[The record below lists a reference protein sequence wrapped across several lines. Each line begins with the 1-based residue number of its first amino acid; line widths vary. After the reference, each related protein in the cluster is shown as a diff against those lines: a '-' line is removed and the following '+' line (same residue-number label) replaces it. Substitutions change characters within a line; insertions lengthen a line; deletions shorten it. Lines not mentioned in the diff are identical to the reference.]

1 MMQSGINRPRS
12 ILGGVRAK
20 IKMNNTPKISLSLAA
35 FVLLCF
41 FLPWVELSCM
51 GLRDS
56 VSGYDLARS
65 GDRLLWLV
73 PVLML
78 VIVILATL
86 QRVREKMPILLALSM
101 TVGGSL
107 SAYLMYREY
116 SSTDRSPKLIA
127 TQWTVFFWL
136 GFLACLCVVVAGI
149 VFYTRRSRAP

>member
-1 MMQSGINRPRS
+1 
-12 ILGGVRAK
+12 V
-20 IKMNNTPKISLSLAA
+20 NNTPKISLSLAA

-65 GDRLLWLV
+65 GDGLLWLV
-73 PVLML
+73 PVFML
-78 VIVILATL
+78 VIIILVSL
-86 QRVREKMPILLALSM
+86 RHVRENIPIILALSI

-107 SAYLMYREY
+107 SAYLMYREW
-116 SSTDRSPKLIA
+116 SSTNRAPKLVA

-136 GFLACLCVVVAGI
+136 SFLACLCLVAAGI
-149 VFYTRRSRAP
+149 VFYSKRSRAP

>member
-1 MMQSGINRPRS
+1 
-12 ILGGVRAK
+12 
-20 IKMNNTPKISLSLAA
+20 MNNAPKISLSLAA

-65 GDRLLWLV
+65 GDNLLWLV
-73 PVLML
+73 PLFML
-78 VIVILATL
+78 IIITVATRR
-86 QRVREKMPILLALSM
+86 RVREKTPIVLAISM

-107 SAYLMYREY
+107 SAYLMYRER
-116 SSTDRSPKLIA
+116 SSTNGSPKLVA

-136 GFLACLCVVVAGI
+136 GFLACICLVADGI
-149 VFYTRRSRAP
+149 VFYSKRSRGP

>member
-1 MMQSGINRPRS
+1 
-12 ILGGVRAK
+12 
-20 IKMNNTPKISLSLAA
+20 MNNAPKISLSLAA

-65 GDRLLWLV
+65 GDNLLWLV
-73 PVLML
+73 PLFML
-78 VIVILATL
+78 IIVTVATRR
-86 QRVREKMPILLALSM
+86 RVREKTPIVLAISM

-107 SAYLMYREY
+107 SAYLMYRER
-116 SSTDRSPKLIA
+116 SSTNGSPKLVA

-136 GFLACLCVVVAGI
+136 GFLACICLVADGI
-149 VFYTRRSRAP
+149 VFYSKRSRGP